1 MLQIRLAGEI
11 TTDSI
16 VDGEGIRSVIW
27 TQGCTHNCKGCH
39 NPETHSF
46 NAGFLKDVSEVC
58 EEIRK
63 LEFQD
68 GITLSGGDPLCQIEA
83 CAEIAKFCQS
93 IGLNVWCYTGYTI
106 ESLLKRIKTEQKLK
120 EIYTLRE
127 TIKFLE
133 DPRISDVETQGYQL
147 VNDMRS
153 RMMNR
158 NTWRK
163 NKSSIN
169 ID

>member
-1 MLQIRLAGEI
+1 MCGKLLWLRQK
-11 TTDSI
+11 T
-16 VDGEGIRSVIW
+16 
-27 TQGCTHNCKGCH
+27 
-39 NPETHSF
+39 NP
-46 NAGFLKDVSEVC
+46 
-58 EEIRK
+58 
-63 LEFQD
+63 
-68 GITLSGGDPLCQIEA
+68 
-83 CAEIAKFCQS
+83 
-93 IGLNVWCYTGYTI
+93 
-106 ESLLKRIKTEQKLK
+106 TEQKLK